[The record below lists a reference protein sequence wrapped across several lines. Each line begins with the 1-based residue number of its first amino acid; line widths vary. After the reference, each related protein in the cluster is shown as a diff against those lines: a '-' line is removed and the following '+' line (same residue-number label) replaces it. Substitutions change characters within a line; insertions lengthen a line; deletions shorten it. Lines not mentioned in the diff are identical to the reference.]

1 MKHGGSY
8 HGGGKKNN
16 SGGGTQP
23 KSGDAYTPLCRYSG
37 YMHTEKAMSSKR
49 ASQYPHTS
57 KQFKGQDAGSGTG
70 GNVIGW
76 MPE

>member
-1 MKHGGSY
+1 MKNGGAY
-8 HGGGKKNN
+8 HGGGKSNN
-16 SGGGTQP
+16 SGGAAKP
-23 KSGDAYTPLCRYSG
+23 KGGEQYVPLCRRAGYSA
-37 YMHTEKAMSSKR
+37 TESAMSSKR
-49 ASQYPHTS
+49 GSQYPHTS